1 VLRLAEGDA
10 APKIWLSGAHVRV
23 TGVCE
28 VGSLDHRAKVGAGTL
43 EPKFFQI
50 LLRSPADV
58 VVLRLPSWWNAEHV
72 AWVTGGVAATFL
84 AIIGIVFWIARHR
97 LREQAAEQLKAET
110 EFAAILNER
119 NRMAREIHDTMSQGL
134 SAISMQLEV
143 VKRQLPKES
152 QVRESLEVARSL
164 TRTSMTAARK
174 AIWNARSQDL
184 EDGDLA
190 TALGDVL
197 RHLTEGTETMGELRV
212 TGQMRR
218 FAPVTEN
225 DLLRIGQ
232 EAITNAAKYAQAKN
246 ILVTLDFGER
256 QFCMY
261 VKDDG
266 KGFDVQAPPPGE
278 GGFGLKAMR
287 ERAAQLHAE
296 FSITSEPGR
305 GTVVTVIQPL
315 SQ

>member
-1 VLRLAEGDA
+1 
-10 APKIWLSGAHVRV
+10 
-23 TGVCE
+23 
-28 VGSLDHRAKVGAGTL
+28 
-43 EPKFFQI
+43 
-50 LLRSPADV
+50 
-58 VVLRLPSWWNAEHV
+58 
-72 AWVTGGVAATFL
+72 
-84 AIIGIVFWIARHR
+84 
-97 LREQAAEQLKAET
+97 
-110 EFAAILNER
+110 
-119 NRMAREIHDTMSQGL
+119 
-134 SAISMQLEV
+134 MQLEV

-152 QVRESLEVARSL
+152 KVRESLEVARSL

-190 TALGDVL
+190 AALGDVL
-197 RHLTEGTETMGELRV
+197 RHLTEGTETKGELRV

-246 ILVTLDFGER
+246 ILVTLDFEER
-256 QFCMY
+256 QFRLS

-266 KGFDVQAPPPGE
+266 QGFDVQAPPLGE

-296 FSITSEPGR
+296 FSVTSEPGR

-315 SQ
+315 SP